1 MNRLIAAVNGN
12 RALFALNAVIFFV
25 LVNAVGA
32 KVNLRLDLSR
42 GGLNSLTESTEKV
55 FSHLQ
60 ERILIEAYISQDLPG
75 QMLVM
80 LEPIRTQL
88 REIERIGGDRVRLRV
103 INPATEEDRSLAQ
116 KRGIRGLRV
125 AQAKIDESSV
135 KLGFFGVYVQIGDK
149 SAVISLIS
157 EDQQGIV
164 DDFEYRFLKQVKK
177 LIRKSETAELG
188 FAVGPGL
195 FTLEQPR
202 QRQVNKEN
210 MFYFKY
216 LFEQDQGLLRALPLD
231 KPIPSDITTMLLVGM
246 PELKE
251 LEQYNL
257 DQFLLRGGNLVL
269 LLSGNKFSLT
279 QPDPRMR
286 QFGMQGGGQSFATVP
301 EEQVGRMNAW
311 LGGYGVTVNPEILVE
326 LENYVESYDL
336 GMKYADRFRNPVWP
350 LYTRREGNIQSD
362 HPALTN
368 LAAVV
373 LPWGSGLDLKT
384 VKQPDAR
391 FEVLVQTSAGV
402 IEKKSQNLAEATLHA
417 LQMEGADRRA
427 GRQIPVAVLA
437 SGKFRSIFSAGSL
450 PPGAD
455 KERFRNAQA
464 ANSESRLIV
473 IGSSFLLSDILLQ
486 RQENAEIYR
495 FNHIFLSNLLEAAA
509 GDTDL
514 LAARSRVRA
523 PEYLGNLGTGF
534 QGFFK
539 WFHIL
544 FLPSLLA
551 IWGTVRL
558 NRRNRRVG
566 LPLTETEEP
575 SGPQTTPGGKS

>member
-1 MNRLIAAVNGN
+1 MSRLIEAVNGN

-42 GGLNSLTESTEKV
+42 GGLNSLTESTERV
-55 FSHLQ
+55 FSRVSD
-60 ERILIEAYISQDLPG
+60 RILVEAYISQDLPG

-80 LEPIRTQL
+80 IDPIRTQL
-88 REIERIGGDRVRLRV
+88 REIERVGGDRVHLRI
-103 INPATEEDRSLAQ
+103 INPATEEERAAAQ

-157 EDQQGIV
+157 EDQRGIV

-177 LIRKSETAELG
+177 LTRKSETAELG
-188 FAVGPGL
+188 FATGTGL
-195 FTLEQPR
+195 FALEQPR
-202 QRQVNKEN
+202 QRQFNKEN

-216 LFEQDQGLLRALPLD
+216 LFEQDQGLLRTLPLD
-231 KPIPSDITTMLLVGM
+231 RTVPSDITSLLVVGL
-246 PELKE
+246 PEFSA

-269 LLSGNKFSLT
+269 LLSGNKFSLA

-286 QFGMQGGGQSFATVP
+286 QFGMQGGGNAFATVP
-301 EEQVGRMNAW
+301 EEQVARMNSW
-311 LGGYGVTVNPEILVE
+311 LGGYGVTVNPELLVE
-326 LENYVESYDL
+326 LERYTPTYDL
-336 GMKYADRFRNPVWP
+336 GMQHSEPFRNPVWP
-350 LYTRREGNIQSD
+350 IYTRREGDIQSD
-362 HPALTN
+362 HPALAN

-373 LPWGSGLDLKT
+373 IPWASSLDLKT

-391 FEVLVQTSAGV
+391 FEVLVQSTATA
-402 IEKKSQNLAEATLHA
+402 IPKKSLNLADSNLHS
-417 LQMEGADRRA
+417 LQMEAADRRT
-427 GRQIPVAVLA
+427 GRQVPIAVLA
-437 SGKFRSIFSAGSL
+437 SGKFRSIFSAETV

-455 KERFRNAQA
+455 RARFRSAQA
-464 ANSESRLIV
+464 TNSESRLIV
-473 IGSSFLLSDILLQ
+473 IGSSYLLSDILLQ
-486 RQENAEIYR
+486 RAENAEIYR

-509 GDTDL
+509 GDNDL

-523 PEYLGNLGTGF
+523 PEYLANVGTGF
-534 QGFFK
+534 QSLFK

-544 FLPSLLA
+544 FLPSVLA

-558 NRRNRRVG
+558 TRRNRRVG
-566 LPLTETEEP
+566 LPSEESSSADGDAP
-575 SGPQTTPGGKS
+575 NGGHA